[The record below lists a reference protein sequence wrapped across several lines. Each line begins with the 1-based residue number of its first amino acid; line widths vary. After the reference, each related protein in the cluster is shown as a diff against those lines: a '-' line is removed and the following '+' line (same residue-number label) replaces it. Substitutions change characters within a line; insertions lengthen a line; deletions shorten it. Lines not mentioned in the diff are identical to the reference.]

1 MSSLILRASTR
12 ILTGLILSFSLY
24 LLWRGHNLPGGG
36 FIGGLVAVA
45 ASSLLAI
52 LRDPALARRYQLLP
66 PLALALT
73 GIALALLGGLIGA
86 LWGPGFLRH
95 LWWGGLSSV
104 MLFDLGVFF
113 VVWGSLTGYI
123 YPLLGE
129 TGRHRARSPEALR
142 EEIP

>member
-1 MSSLILRASTR
+1 M
-12 ILTGLILSFSLY
+12 
-24 LLWRGHNLPGGG
+24 
-36 FIGGLVAVA
+36 AVA

-52 LRDPALARRYQLLP
+52 MRNPALARRYQPLP

-113 VVWGSLTGYI
+113 VVWGTLTGYI
-123 YPLLGE
+123 YALLGE
-129 TGRHRARSPEALR
+129 TGWHRAQSPVALR
-142 EEIP
+142 EDTP